1 MSGGWCDGGG
11 STLVL
16 VELEFVD
23 ELDVLDSKWRKQR
36 KRSSSDWSAAVAV
49 AWAVV
54 VVVVV
59 EVPLVGWY
67 EFEVVGAMEEFT
79 IMCRNVLLPGP

>member
-1 MSGGWCDGGG
+1 M
-11 STLVL
+11 L
-16 VELEFVD
+16 VELEVVD

-54 VVVVV
+54 VVVV
-59 EVPLVGWY
+59 EVPLVGW
-67 EFEVVGAMEEFT
+67 
-79 IMCRNVLLPGP
+79 